1 MVVGIAA
8 TGDMALIKCGSA
20 GWGDQAGPHPL
31 AQLIIVPECGGT
43 LARAVFIDRAIGAAA
58 ATVEVIL
65 CSPFQ
70 AAAAEISGLSFKL
83 FSVAAAGQGRRPAGS
98 ITHEDL
104 DAFAAC
110 DLHVVRSQ
118 ALQPKSAVED
128 VKVIGLQRRIAEQMA
143 VAHAR
148 IPPIAEPA
156 KAQGAAE
163 AHVAAVH
170 DARDGVGDRESAA
183 AEHAVRRRGGVIHQH
198 AGIHIGVAAQ
208 TSAGLLVPVVRHV
221 ESLDL
226 WDCTVEVARLAEAAR
241 IGTTT
246 REELSGSTI
255 TITSLGTALA
265 RVVPTIRAVR
275 STDVLATLELR
286 SAASSNSA
294 RAASSQDR
302 APAAAPRC
310 PGDVRMPCV
319 RPQPMRL

>member
-1 MVVGIAA
+1 
-8 TGDMALIKCGSA
+8 
-20 GWGDQAGPHPL
+20 
-31 AQLIIVPECGGT
+31 LIIVPECGGT

-83 FSVAAAGQGRRPAGS
+83 FSVAAAGQGRRPAGR

-208 TSAGLLVPVVRHV
+208 TSAGLLVPVVRQV
-221 ESLDL
+221 ESLDCGTAPSRSRGL
-226 WDCTVEVARLAEAAR
+226 PKPRASAPRRARSCQVRPSRSRRSGPHRAGCADNPRDAVNRCSRHAVA
-241 IGTTT
+241 
-246 REELSGSTI
+246 
-255 TITSLGTALA
+255 SLG
-265 RVVPTIRAVR
+265 RVVEQR
-275 STDVLATLELR
+275 SSGLIA
-286 SAASSNSA
+286 
-294 RAASSQDR
+294 
-302 APAAAPRC
+302 
-310 PGDVRMPCV
+310 G
-319 RPQPMRL
+319 